1 MRKVLSE
8 ASKWILFYFENNKID
23 NICVCMCVS
32 HFKNKIN
39 MVNLKFT
46 QKRENDILSPYHHI
60 ALIITNKSP
69 INHIHTQLF

>member
-1 MRKVLSE
+1 
-8 ASKWILFYFENNKID
+8 
-23 NICVCMCVS
+23 MCVS